1 MMFSEKLYLH
11 GTSPMF
17 LMKNVYLKKFKFL
30 IVPSSLYA
38 VAPKFRSVASVS
50 IFSSP
55 MSLKLLYVY
64 SWNSGNDSVFKND
77 VGTVNAS
84 SRESVSSTFPVSS
97 DTLNVPTNRP
107 KKAMILNDETTTVET
122 PPISSTNL
130 LLLRFFTYS
139 SSYISVCVLEGGA
152 R

>member
-1 MMFSEKLYLH
+1 MALLFAYTVLLWSVPLLSYNMNLIVSSRYLPSALGVDSMMFSEKLYLH
-11 GTSPMF
+11 GISPIF

-50 IFSSP
+50 ILSSP
-55 MSLKLLYVY
+55 MFLKLLYVY

-107 KKAMILNDETTTVET
+107 
-122 PPISSTNL
+122 
-130 LLLRFFTYS
+130 
-139 SSYISVCVLEGGA
+139 
-152 R
+152 